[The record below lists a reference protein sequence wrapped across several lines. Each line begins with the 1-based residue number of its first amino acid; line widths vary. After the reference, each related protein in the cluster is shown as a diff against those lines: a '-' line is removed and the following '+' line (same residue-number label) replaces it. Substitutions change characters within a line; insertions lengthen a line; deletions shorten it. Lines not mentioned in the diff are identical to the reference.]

1 MFLRK
6 NSRIAKKE
14 THLQQLPQ
22 KSKPQPLSIRLSPEF
37 QQLFNPHL
45 LITNLKREEAQ
56 RTKHKIV
63 PRVFLHILVYVLEWK
78 CLLCTRVE
86 VKDTLYG
93 WGSC

>member
-22 KSKPQPLSIRLSPEF
+22 KNKPQPLSIRLSPEF

>member
-6 NSRIAKKE
+6 NSRIEKKKE

-22 KSKPQPLSIRLSPEF
+22 KNKPPTLIDQTPSRISTIVL
-37 QQLFNPHL
+37 PHL
-45 LITNLKREEAQ
+45 LITDLKREGAQ

-86 VKDTLYG
+86 VKDTLYR
-93 WGSC
+93 